1 MKAGVNT
8 LNSKGGELKAGVT
21 ALDNNSGNLSSGAA
35 KLKDGAQTLSDGMI
49 QFDEEGIQKLSDA
62 YHGDVEALLD
72 RVDLVLD
79 AGQSYHTFSGLKDD
93 MSGSVKFIIRT
104 EAIEK

>member
-1 MKAGVNT
+1 
-8 LNSKGGELKAGVT
+8 
-21 ALDNNSGNLSSGAA
+21 
-35 KLKDGAQTLSDGMI
+35 MI

-62 YHGDVEALLD
+62 YHGDVEELLD

-104 EAIEK
+104 EAIEN

>member
-1 MKAGVNT
+1 M
-8 LNSKGGELKAGVT
+8 
-21 ALDNNSGNLSSGAA
+21 DNNSGNLSSGAA

-72 RVDLVLD
+72 RVVWYWMQDSL
-79 AGQSYHTFSGLKDD
+79 
-93 MSGSVKFIIRT
+93 IIPSPV
-104 EAIEK
+104 

>member
-1 MKAGVNT
+1 MTGVQT
-8 LNSKGGELKAGVT
+8 C
-21 ALDNNSGNLSSGAA
+21 ALP
-35 KLKDGAQTLSDGMI
+35 I
-49 QFDEEGIQKLSDA
+49 
-62 YHGDVEALLD
+62 YVEALLD